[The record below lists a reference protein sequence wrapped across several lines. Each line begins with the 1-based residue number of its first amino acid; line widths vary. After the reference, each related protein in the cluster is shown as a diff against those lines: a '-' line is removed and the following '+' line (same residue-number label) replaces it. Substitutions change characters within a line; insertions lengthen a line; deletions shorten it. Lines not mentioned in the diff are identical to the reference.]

1 MILFADAF
9 IVFVFIKRNEHIS
22 FLFSFGLT
30 PVHLAAMRGQ
40 LSIIKHLERH
50 GCDLNCKDNKNR
62 TPLDLA
68 EANRQVE
75 VTNYLKSQTM
85 IYKAKTFVEQH
96 VPNLTGALRREDLQ
110 AMRNE
115 GRDVRGYIV
124 QHRMYT
130 LLEFVCIV
138 FEPTCAHARWAH
150 MRRFASVCLSVTD

>member
-1 MILFADAF
+1 
-9 IVFVFIKRNEHIS
+9 
-22 FLFSFGLT
+22 
-30 PVHLAAMRGQ
+30 MRGQ
-40 LSIIKHLERH
+40 LAIIKHLERH

-68 EANRQVE
+68 EVNRQVE

-124 QHRMYT
+124 QHCMYT
-130 LLEFVCIV
+130 FLSPPVRMHVGLICIV
-138 FEPTCAHARWAH
+138 FCLY
-150 MRRFASVCLSVTD
+150 VCLSVT